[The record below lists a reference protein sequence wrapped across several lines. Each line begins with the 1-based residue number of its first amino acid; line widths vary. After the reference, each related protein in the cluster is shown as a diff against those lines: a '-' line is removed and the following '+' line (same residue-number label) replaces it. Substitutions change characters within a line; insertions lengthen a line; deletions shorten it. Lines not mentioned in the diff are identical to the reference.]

1 MGSIYDVL
9 DALQPQIHMLLG
21 SLDPLPGMLLS
32 SVDLS
37 SLGDL

>member
-1 MGSIYDVL
+1 MGSLYAVL
-9 DALQPQIHMLLG
+9 DALQPQIHVLLG
-21 SLDPLPGMLLS
+21 SLDPLPGVLLS